1 MTQFVTEAEF
11 QQAVVELARAE
22 CGWKVYHTYDSRRSA
37 PGFPDL
43 VLARQGVLLFWE
55 LKAAKGRA
63 TAAQREWLDA
73 LRATGANVDVLYPED
88 WPAIE
93 IDLR

>member
-1 MTQFVTEAEF
+1 MTQFVTEVEF
-11 QQAVVELARAE
+11 QQAVVELARL

-43 VLARQGVLLFWE
+43 VLARQNVLLFWE
-55 LKAAKGRA
+55 LKVSKGRA
-63 TAAQREWLDA
+63 TPAQREWLDA
-73 LRATGANVDVLYPED
+73 LKATGANVDVLYPED
-88 WPAIE
+88 WPAIL

>member
-11 QQAVVELARAE
+11 QTAVVELAQLR
-22 CGWKVYHTYDSRRSA
+22 GWLVYHTYDSRRSA

-43 VLARQGVLLFWE
+43 VLARQNVLLFWE
-55 LKAAKGRA
+55 LKASKGRA

-73 LRATGANVDVLYPED
+73 LKATGANVDVLYPED